1 MALADWIAGF
11 PIVALNPD
19 EHQDHQ
25 WLNRQE
31 VELRERRLTGGL
43 PPVKKGWVT
52 FGLGICRATTSHA
65 KCPFDLILKV
75 LG

>member
-11 PIVALNPD
+11 PIVTLNPE

-43 PPVKKGWVT
+43 PPVKKGD
-52 FGLGICRATTSHA
+52 GLPLALVSAEQQQVMLNALST
-65 KCPFDLILKV
+65 
-75 LG
+75 